1 MRKSIESFDGKK
13 YTGGRLIPSRMRRKS
28 EIDRY
33 PHEPVLGKENKIVV
47 RRVRGGTLKLSI
59 KNTDFIIVN
68 DIHNKKTI
76 KTKIIRVLENSA
88 NKDYERRGVL
98 SKGALVETELGI
110 VRVVSRPGQHG
121 SMNAILTKE
130 ATSNT

>member
-1 MRKSIESFDGKK
+1 MRKSIESFGGKK

-33 PHEPVLGKENKIVV
+33 PHEPIFGSDNKIVV

>member
-1 MRKSIESFDGKK
+1 MRKSIESFGGKK

-33 PHEPVLGKENKIVV
+33 PHEPIFGKDNKIVV

>member
-1 MRKSIESFDGKK
+1 MRKSIESFGGKK

-33 PHEPVLGKENKIVV
+33 PHEPVLGNDNKIVV

-98 SKGALVETELGI
+98 SKGAIVETELGV

-130 ATSNT
+130 ASSNT

>member
-1 MRKSIESFDGKK
+1 MRKSIESLDGKK
-13 YTGGRLIPSRMRRKS
+13 YTGGRLNPSRMRRKS

-33 PHEPVLGKENKIVV
+33 PNEPVLGKENKIVI
-47 RRVRGGTLKLSI
+47 RRVRGKNLKLAV
-59 KNTDFIIVN
+59 KNIDFINVN
-68 DIHNKKTI
+68 DTHNKKTI
-76 KTKIIRVLENSA
+76 KTKIIRVLENPA

-110 VRVVSRPGQHG
+110 ARVVSRPGQHG

-130 ATSNT
+130 VASNT

>member
-1 MRKSIESFDGKK
+1 MRKSIESFGGKK

-33 PHEPVLGKENKIVV
+33 PHEPVLGKDNKIVV

-98 SKGALVETELGI
+98 SKGAIVETELGV

>member
-1 MRKSIESFDGKK
+1 MRKSIESFGGKK

-33 PHEPVLGKENKIVV
+33 PHEPVLGNDNKIVV

-98 SKGALVETELGI
+98 SKGALVETELGV

>member
-1 MRKSIESFDGKK
+1 
-13 YTGGRLIPSRMRRKS
+13 MRRKS

-33 PHEPVLGKENKIVV
+33 PHEPVLGKDNKIVV

>member
-1 MRKSIESFDGKK
+1 MRKSIESFGGKK

-33 PHEPVLGKENKIVV
+33 PHEPVLGNDNKIVV

-98 SKGALVETELGI
+98 SKGAIVETELGI
-110 VRVVSRPGQHG
+110 ARVVSRPGQHG

>member
-1 MRKSIESFDGKK
+1 MRKSIESFGGKK

-33 PHEPVLGKENKIVV
+33 PHEPVLGNDNKIVV

-98 SKGALVETELGI
+98 SKGAIVETELGV

>member
-1 MRKSIESFDGKK
+1 MRKSIESFGGKK

-33 PHEPVLGKENKIVV
+33 PHEPVLGKDNKIVV

-98 SKGALVETELGI
+98 SKGAIVETELGI

>member
-1 MRKSIESFDGKK
+1 MRKSIESLGGNK
-13 YTGGRLIPSRMRRKS
+13 YTGGRLNPSRMRRKF

-33 PHEPVLGKENKIVV
+33 PNEPVVGNDNKVV
-47 RRVRGGTLKLSI
+47 IRRVRGGSLKLAV
-59 KNTDFIIVN
+59 KATNFINLN
-68 DIHNKKTI
+68 DSKNKKTI
-76 KTKIIRVLENSA
+76 KTTIIRVLENPA

-110 VRVVSRPGQHG
+110 ARIVSRPGQHG

-130 ATSNT
+130 ATSKS

>member
-1 MRKSIESFDGKK
+1 MRKSIESFGGKK

-33 PHEPVLGKENKIVV
+33 PHEPVLGKDNKIVV

-59 KNTDFIIVN
+59 KNTEFIIVN

>member
-1 MRKSIESFDGKK
+1 MRKSIESFGGKK

-33 PHEPVLGKENKIVV
+33 PHEPVLGNDNKIVV